1 MRENLIVAHDVAD
14 LDGAT
19 LQSSAGRRRKPGAPY
34 RAELTGVAAAGRVL
48 DWADRSRSYT
58 MWLGHGGLWLGVGA
72 GDSWRT
78 ESESRQR
85 RGPQQECER
94 TSAPLGRGGALG
106 SIVGGILLAVHLC
119 VRLYM
124 QPLRHRRRG
133 VTSRGR
139 LTLLLA
145 LHIQHLVT
153 RRNQRTPS
161 SADEV
166 AEVVAGDCLAVRV
179 RLLNR
184 AITAIYDDAL
194 RPLGLTAG
202 QLNVLVMIKRNGPV
216 SPTEIAERLHMEK
229 STVSR
234 NIARMRDHGWLI
246 TAESAPGQRQ
256 ELTLSRKGS
265 ALLVR
270 SYSAWHKAQADA
282 GTALGRGGAESI
294 LRTANAVW
302 GGP

>member
-1 MRENLIVAHDVAD
+1 I
-14 LDGAT
+14 
-19 LQSSAGRRRKPGAPY
+19 
-34 RAELTGVAAAGRVL
+34 
-48 DWADRSRSYT
+48 
-58 MWLGHGGLWLGVGA
+58 
-72 GDSWRT
+72 
-78 ESESRQR
+78 
-85 RGPQQECER
+85 
-94 TSAPLGRGGALG
+94 
-106 SIVGGILLAVHLC
+106 
-119 VRLYM
+119 
-124 QPLRHRRRG
+124 
-133 VTSRGR
+133 
-139 LTLLLA
+139 
-145 LHIQHLVT
+145 
-153 RRNQRTPS
+153 PS

-166 AEVVAGDCLAVRV
+166 AEVLAGDCLAVRV

-234 NIARMRDHGWLI
+234 NVARMRDNGWLT
-246 TAESAPGQRQ
+246 TAESVPGQRQ

-282 GTALGRGGAESI
+282 GIALGRGGAESI
-294 LRTANAVW
+294 LRTANSVW
-302 GGP
+302 GEP